1 MRVKI
6 ELSEEEMALFIAI
19 EKYCLAEDALG
30 YRYFIA
36 VRGLFENLS
45 LRNAQSVISML
56 IEEMAAKEGVTF
68 REYAEELIRAS
79 NEVLND
85 MGEYIPLD
93 LKVRTIDDSRAE
105 ETD

>member
-1 MRVKI
+1 MRVSIKC
-6 ELSEEEMALFIAI
+6 SEDEKALFNAI
-19 EKYCLAEDALG
+19 KEDCSAEYAIG
-30 YRYFIA
+30 YSYFVA

-79 NEVLND
+79 NEILND